1 MQAVIDIG
9 TNTIRLLVAEKTADG
24 FRTVGKTLRTT
35 RLGDGLSKGEKLSEA
50 ASRRT
55 LEGLAELQRQGREWG
70 ATEWTAIA
78 TEALREAADGA
89 EFAAA
94 AERLLGVPVRIISGE
109 EEARYGYLG
118 ASGCTGKLTTVVDI
132 GGGSTEISV
141 GLGGDIGLVV
151 SMPVGAVRGTRDFD
165 MMTRRGIGELK
176 KHCFALFQEN
186 TEQMEPVAH
195 WIGIGG
201 TWTSL
206 VTIQEKMEA
215 YDASRVQGYVL
226 TAAQVTEL
234 QALLAS
240 LSYEERLQLP
250 GLDPERADII
260 VAGAVI
266 AAGIMEYFALPEIS
280 ISDADILEGAWQETY
295 RS

>member
-9 TNTIRLLVAEKTADG
+9 TNSIRLLVAEETADG

-35 RLGDGLSKGEKLSEA
+35 RLGDGLQPNGKLSEA
-50 ASRRT
+50 AWRRT
-55 LEGLAELQRQGREWG
+55 LDGLAELQQQGREWG
-70 ATEWTAIA
+70 AAEWTVVA
-78 TEALREAADGA
+78 TEALREASDGA
-89 EFAAA
+89 AFAAA
-94 AERLLGVPVRIISGE
+94 AEQLLGVPVRIISGE
-109 EEARYGYLG
+109 EEAKYGYLG
-118 ASGCTGKLTTVVDI
+118 AAGYTGTLTTVVDI

-141 GLGGDIGLVV
+141 GLGGDLGLAV
-151 SMPVGAVRGTRDFD
+151 SMPIGAVRGTREFD

-176 KHCFALFQEN
+176 KHCFALLREK
-186 TEQMEPVAH
+186 TEHMEPVAH

-206 VTIQEKMEA
+206 VTVQEQMET
-215 YDASRVQGYVL
+215 YDAARVQGYVL
-226 TAAQVTEL
+226 TAAQVAEL
-234 QALLAS
+234 QEMLAG

-250 GLDPERADII
+250 GLDPARADII

-266 AAGIMEYFALPEIS
+266 ADSIMEYFALPEIG